1 MEKYKV
7 TTLNDFI
14 ILKQK
19 DFPYAKGE
27 LSSLLHH
34 IGTAAKM
41 VNKKINKA
49 GLVDIIGSSGEINI
63 HGENQQKLDVYADE
77 VFIGSLLSSGEC
89 CGVATEENENEIVF
103 SDTLHPKEN
112 ILFVSTL
119 LMARL
124 ILILMFQSEQFF
136 QFTGE

>member
-1 MEKYKV
+1 MKSYNI

-14 ILKQK
+14 IMRQK

-49 GLVDIIGSSGEINI
+49 GLVDIIGKRGNGKYPGRESAE
-63 HGENQQKLDVYADE
+63 A
-77 VFIGSLLSSGEC
+77 
-89 CGVATEENENEIVF
+89 
-103 SDTLHPKEN
+103 
-112 ILFVSTL
+112 
-119 LMARL
+119 
-124 ILILMFQSEQFF
+124 
-136 QFTGE
+136 